1 MSAGTTING
10 VEIPA
15 ITNIDRSESKPWE
28 EINLVDKSK
37 NIVFR
42 EASETQTINIDFV
55 LAKPIHSQNK
65 NVEKQREDIKSLTS
79 TDYQNNDINYKD
91 VSGKLVVES
100 VDIPEDS
107 GMDTIREGTI
117 SGYIIQS

>member
-15 ITNIDRSESKPWE
+15 ITNIDRGKSKPWE
-28 EINLVDKSK
+28 EINLVDKDK
-37 NIVFR
+37 NIIFR
-42 EASETQTINIDFV
+42 EASKTTQVSIDIV
-55 LAKPIHSQNK
+55 LIQSLHSQNK
-65 NVEKQREDIKSLTS
+65 NVEKQREEIKSLTT

-91 VSGKLVVES
+91 ISGKLAVES

-107 GMDTIREGTI
+107 ANDTIRQGTI
-117 SGYIIQS
+117 SGYIIEQ